1 MSHTKALRALLAG
14 PDPIVA
20 PGMYD
25 GFTCR
30 LIEQH
35 GFKCAYLGGASI
47 SYTRVAQPDIGLTSV
62 TEVAQVVSQI
72 RERATIPFIV
82 DIDTGFG
89 NALNTQRTLRTME
102 RMGASGMQLEDQTYP
117 KRCGHL
123 AGKGLISTGEMVG
136 KLKAAL
142 DARTDPNTV
151 IVARTDAIAVEGLDR
166 AIARAHAYAEAGADV
181 LFIEAPRT
189 DDDMARLGREFK
201 SGPPLLANMVE
212 GGKTPLKS
220 VKELAAL
227 GFKVVIYPGSMV
239 RTLAHAA
246 SQLLS
251 ILKEDG
257 STARMRDRMFDFAGV
272 NAILGLDQIMAE
284 GQKYDE
290 KLKAAA
296 E

>member
-1 MSHTKALRALLAG
+1 MSHAKALRTLLAG

-30 LIEQH
+30 LVEQH
-35 GFKCAYLGGASI
+35 GFKCAYLGGASV
-47 SYTRVAQPDIGLTSV
+47 SYTRIAQPDIGLTSV
-62 TEVAQVVSQI
+62 TEVAQVVAQI
-72 RERATIPFIV
+72 RDRATIPFVV

-89 NALNTQRTLRTME
+89 NALNTQRTVRTME
-102 RMGASGMQLEDQTYP
+102 RMGASGLQLEDQTYP

-123 AGKGLISTGEMVG
+123 AGKGLVSTAEMVG
-136 KLKAAL
+136 KIKAAL
-142 DARTDPNTV
+142 DARNDPDTV

-166 AIARAHAYAEAGADV
+166 AIARAHAYADAGADM

-189 DDDMARLGREFK
+189 DEDMARLGREFK
-201 SGPPLLANMVE
+201 GGPPLLANMVE

-227 GFKVVIYPGSMV
+227 GFKFVIYPGTMV
-239 RTLAHAA
+239 RVLAYAA
-246 SQLLS
+246 SQYLS

-257 STARMRDRMFDFAGV
+257 STARMRERMFDFSRV
-272 NAILGLDQIMAE
+272 NGILGLDQIMAD